1 MIFNKQNTNRK
12 FYGLVF
18 YIFILFYLL
27 YGTPAA
33 PDTAQANK
41 LFEQGVINYRNAI
54 YSNAY
59 QIFQSLLS
67 LPEPNP
73 YLTSAY
79 LMSAKTAE
87 KLGNY
92 DKAESYAKYL
102 IAQYPQSRYV
112 ADCHFLLGTLNL
124 NKELLPE
131 SLEQFALTIEF
142 SRSDT
147 LTLKSSQIADVILN
161 RGIKPEKIES
171 LENSYPW
178 KKADEYIQL
187 WLAQSYLQQG
197 NIAKS
202 DSVINAIK
210 LKNPHSQILI
220 KAKTINDKNRNNRVR
235 IGVILPVTGYFS
247 TEAKD
252 MLRGMALALHQNS
265 FNDKIEVVVADSK
278 GNIVDAVNTATDLL
292 KEDISLVIG
301 ELEDNISSALAGL
314 TSQKNMP
321 LLVPL
326 ATNNGIAA
334 IGNSTFQTNNDL
346 NTRGAAL
353 AEFACNNM
361 QMKTFATIAPADE
374 YGNAITDAFTKKV
387 DQLGGTIIAQKWYY
401 PGSNDL
407 KRQFDAIREAGFR
420 YSFRD
425 SLTKYGLEITPA
437 RIDSFYNA
445 LNYFIKEES
454 DDDEGLI
461 ESTDIEVNSIDGL
474 FMPVYEEE
482 LSIIAPQMALSNIV
496 TKPLGGG
503 FWLNEKQL
511 RIQRNYINGAI
522 FVTSYFISET
532 DPKYRLFTNQ
542 FREYT
547 STSPGKMSLYG
558 YNIMN
563 LIIQA
568 VKAGYTNSRDIVSYL
583 EKVNNYE
590 CIGGKISFIQNNRV
604 NSAVN
609 IIQFQDGNLYKI
621 N

>member
-1 MIFNKQNTNRK
+1 MIFCKQNKNRK

-18 YIFILFYLL
+18 NIFILLYLL
-27 YGTPAA
+27 NGTPAA
-33 PDTAQANK
+33 SDTGQANK

-59 QIFQSLLS
+59 QIFQSLLT
-67 LPEPNP
+67 LQEPNP

-87 KLGNY
+87 KLGY
-92 DKAESYAKYL
+92 FDKAESYAKYL
-102 IAQYPQSRYV
+102 IAKYPQSRYV
-112 ADCHFLLGTLNL
+112 ADCHFLLGTINL
-124 NKELLPE
+124 NKGQMPE
-131 SLEQFALTIEF
+131 SLEQLALAIEF
-142 SRSDT
+142 SRSDS
-147 LTLKSSQIADVILN
+147 LTLNTSQIAESIIN
-161 RGIKPEKIES
+161 KGMEPEKIES

-187 WLAQSYLQQG
+187 WIAQLYLHQG
-197 NIAKS
+197 N
-202 DSVINAIK
+202 
-210 LKNPHSQILI
+210 
-220 KAKTINDKNRNNRVR
+220 KAKGDSALNALLLKRPNPQIIKIARAVNDKSQKDRVR

-247 TEAKD
+247 TEAED
-252 MLRGMALALHQNS
+252 MLRGMALSLHQNS
-265 FNDKIEVVVADSK
+265 FNDQIEVVVADSK
-278 GNIVDAVNTATDLL
+278 GNIVDAVNAANDLL
-292 KEDISLVIG
+292 KQDISLVIG
-301 ELEDNISSALAGL
+301 ELEDDISSALAGL

-321 LLVPL
+321 LLVPV

-334 IGNSTFQTNNDL
+334 TGKSTFQANNDL

-353 AEFACNNM
+353 AEYACNNL

-374 YGNAITDAFTKKV
+374 YGNAITDAFTKKI

-420 YSFRD
+420 YAFRD
-425 SLTKYGLEITPA
+425 SLTKLGLEITPA

-445 LNYFIKEES
+445 LNYIAKEES
-454 DDDEGLI
+454 DDNEGLI

-522 FVTSYFISET
+522 FVTGNYISET
-532 DPKYRLFTNQ
+532 DPQYRQFTNR

-563 LIIQA
+563 LIIQS
-568 VKAGYTNSRDIVSYL
+568 VKAGNKNSRDIVSYL
-583 EKVNNYE
+583 EKVNNFE
-590 CIGGKISFIQNNRV
+590 CIGGKMSFIHNNRV

-609 IIQFQDGNLYKI
+609 IIQFQDGNLFKI